1 MCIIKKVIIL
11 FILIFS
17 TCFMCVQA
25 VTLNAGIS
33 VVDNVP
39 SSFYGNWR
47 VVAKIDKQSRNINF
61 KPQLI
66 VIWNLSRLGNV
77 INLNNPFTGVS
88 ASVRLDY
95 VEGNIIRFTRISE
108 YDTNKKL
115 TDTVDLKLNGDTFT
129 GVNYLTLET
138 FSTYDKSLIKKDTAV
153 YILKGEKLSG
163 TSIIEK

>member
-1 MCIIKKVIIL
+1 
-11 FILIFS
+11 
-17 TCFMCVQA
+17 MCVQA

>member
-1 MCIIKKVIIL
+1 
-11 FILIFS
+11 
-17 TCFMCVQA
+17 MCVQA

-47 VVAKIDKQSRNINF
+47 VVAKIDKQSGNINF